1 MSTPSPYGSSDQ
13 HRDATTPVNPY
24 ATPAANEEFALPYA
38 MPGDAHAGGAVSAR
52 GGGASVSE
60 EPELYKTNK
69 LTRVLAWLSAAWG
82 ASALMVALFAAESPS
97 DIPGMLV
104 MAAAFLV
111 PAGWWFYCDI
121 TDTRAVR
128 AYKEQRQRHEE
139 LAPLLGVEDTLILDG
154 MGTPTPPTPINRHWS
169 WVIGLTVV
177 ISVALFSIVPAPT
190 PVE

>member
-38 MPGDAHAGGAVSAR
+38 MPVDAHA

-139 LAPLLGVEDTLILDG
+139 LTPLLGEEDTLILDG

-177 ISVALFSIVPAPT
+177 ISVALFSIVPAPA